1 MRTKSSGI
9 SPVLAL
15 AAMFSLA
22 ALLFIAL
29 LSGREGGRWTLA
41 AGGGGVYAAP
51 GNTFACASSTGLRVY
66 GEDGGQLLS
75 IERRLESP
83 ALSAAGDY
91 LAAWDAGGEELLFAG
106 GTQGLLEVETGG
118 ELVSAR
124 VNEGGFLAV
133 AALGGGGLGTVTVYS
148 PDGEAV
154 YRWHAGTAW
163 PLEGCVSPSGEYLA
177 VLAASEDGGQVRL
190 FRLDGTEELWRADT
204 PGELPFALGW
214 LGEERLCAVSAGRAL
229 FLTPEGGL
237 EAEQGFGPLS
247 ARRCSFGE
255 GFAVAELADGEGRC
269 TLVSLSAE
277 GERLGRLELDR
288 TPLDLSLRG
297 ECALLLLDGEA
308 RLLDSSLSEL
318 GARAAEGAVAA
329 LLAGNG
335 EAILVRRGWAE
346 AVYI

>member
-124 VNEGGFLAV
+124 VNV
-133 AALGGGGLGTVTVYS
+133 GTVTVYS

-297 ECALLLLDGEA
+297 ERALLLLDGEA